1 MPLAIRRRP
10 LYARASTDNRAGL
23 LVLAK
28 RPHMR
33 DLTSGSVSRHLLD
46 TASFMLVTMVSQTLY
61 FLVDLYWVGRLG
73 KEAVAGVAVAGNL
86 TFLVLALSQMLGV
99 GTTTLVSHAAGR
111 KNPTEARLVFNQAQV
126 ISMLVAAV
134 FFVVAMSLRRAY
146 AEGLSADAQTAEL
159 AVSYLTWF
167 LPAMALQFGIV
178 AMGAALRGT
187 GNFKPGMV
195 VQTTTVLINMLV
207 APVLIFGWGTGTPLG
222 VAGAAIASLVAVVIG
237 TVWLATYF
245 TRSSYLHF
253 ALEDWRPRFGLWRR
267 ILAIGLPAGAEFALM
282 AVYLVIVYTI
292 AKPFGAAAQAGFGI
306 AMRVVQA
313 GFMPIVALGFAVA
326 PVAGQNFGARR
337 VDRVRQTFRSAVS
350 MAVGAMLLLAVAC
363 QLWGAVFVSVF
374 TDDAMVIAVG
384 AEYLRIV
391 SWSFVASGLAFV
403 TSSTFQA
410 LGHTLPP
417 LFASAM
423 RLALVAVPAVL
434 MARRPDFELRWL
446 WWVSTAS
453 IWAQVALSLTLL
465 WREPRFGLDAT
476 AGQQAEA

>member
-1 MPLAIRRRP
+1 
-10 LYARASTDNRAGL
+10 
-23 LVLAK
+23 
-28 RPHMR
+28 MR
-33 DLTSGSVSRHLLD
+33 DLTTGSVSRHLLD
-46 TASFMLVTMVSQTLY
+46 TASFMLVTMVFQTLY

-99 GTTTLVSHAAGR
+99 GTTALVSHAAGR
-111 KNPTEARLVFNQAQV
+111 KDQREARLVFNQAQV
-126 ISMLVAAV
+126 ISLLVAGA
-134 FFVVAMSLRRAY
+134 FFVAAMGLRRTY
-146 AEGLSADAQTAEL
+146 AGQLSADDRTADL

-167 LPAMALQFGIV
+167 VPAMALQFGIV

-195 VQTTTVLINMLV
+195 VQTTTVVVNMVV
-207 APVLIFGWGTGTPLG
+207 APILIFGWGTGRPLG

-237 TVWLATYF
+237 TAWLATYF
-245 TRSSYLHF
+245 THSAYLHF
-253 ALEDWRPRFGLWRR
+253 SREDWWPRPDLWRR
-267 ILAIGLPAGAEFALM
+267 LLAVGLPAGAEFALM
-282 AVYLVIVYTI
+282 AVYLVVVYTI

-313 GFMPIVALGFAVA
+313 GFMPVVAIGFAVA

-337 VDRVRQTFRSAVS
+337 LDRVRRTFRSAAG
-350 MAVGAMLLLAVAC
+350 MAAAIMLLFAVAC
-363 QLWGAVFVSVF
+363 QIGGAGAVSIF
-374 TDDAMVIAVG
+374 TDDATVIAVG

-391 SWSFVASGLAFV
+391 AWSFVASGLAFV

-417 LFASAM
+417 LFASAL
-423 RLALVAVPAVL
+423 RLLLVVVPALAL
-434 MARRPDFELRWL
+434 ARRPDFELRWL

-453 IWAQVALSLTLL
+453 IWVQVALALALL
-465 WREPRFGLDAT
+465 WREPRFRHVAAQPHQ
-476 AGQQAEA
+476 AGT